1 MISDEAG
8 LTINLSVK
16 KNVFNYVLVLC
27 VVLVI
32 CGFTLYEEEKEKAF
46 DLNELY
52 DYQKEFKT
60 EELDVCSSNTA
71 KTYMDYRMTTV
82 VSSRQYQFIH
92 NNLTVDKNTGFLYDE
107 DGFIA
112 VALGSYYGEI
122 GDRYY
127 FTLDSGIVLPIV
139 KAEEKADEDID
150 YTGCYHT
157 LDGSVVEFVIDDEY
171 AAACFG
177 TNSNGY
183 VLDGNYNNYSLFS
196 GSFVRVEKVLDERS
210 DKIVSYQLDTDLP
223 KSIDIF
229 NYASGY

>member
-1 MISDEAG
+1 M
-8 LTINLSVK
+8 K
-16 KNVFNYVLVLC
+16 KEFYYVLAVCLML
-27 VVLVI
+27 VV
-32 CGFTLYEEEKEKAF
+32 CGFTLYETQEAHRF
-46 DLNELY
+46 DLDDLY
-52 DYQKEFKT
+52 DYQKEFKS

-82 VSSRQYQFIH
+82 VDSRQYQFIH
-92 NNLTVDKNTGFLYDE
+92 NFLTVDKRTGFLIDE

-139 KAEEKADEDID
+139 KAEEKADVDTD
-150 YTGCYHT
+150 WTGCYHT
-157 LDGSVVEFVIDDEY
+157 IDGSVVEFVIDDEY
-171 AAACFG
+171 AAARFG

-183 VLDGNYNNYSLFS
+183 VLDGNYNNYPLFS
-196 GSFVRVEKVLDERS
+196 GSFVKVEKVLDERAEKVVTYEVDIETPS
-210 DKIVSYQLDTDLP
+210 
-223 KSIDIF
+223 SIDIF